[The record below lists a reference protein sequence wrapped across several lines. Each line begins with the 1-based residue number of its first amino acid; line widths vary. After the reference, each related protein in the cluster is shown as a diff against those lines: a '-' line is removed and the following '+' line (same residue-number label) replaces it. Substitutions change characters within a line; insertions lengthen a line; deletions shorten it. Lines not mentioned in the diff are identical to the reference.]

1 MNTIGHGWEADQL
14 TDVVVE
20 HRSLRCRRRGRHHVR
35 QLAVAAGATPF
46 QTSARPLSTPLAYLW
61 VSDRA
66 RSTGPHEQE
75 GS

>member
-1 MNTIGHGWEADQL
+1 MNTIGRGWEADQL

-20 HRSLRCRRRGRHHVR
+20 HRSRRCRRRGRHHVR

-46 QTSARPLSTPLAYLW
+46 RRRPDPFAHPVRTSCW
-61 VSDRA
+61 RA
-66 RSTGPHEQE
+66 GSSGPHEQE